1 MDLQTQ
7 PAWGLNNQEEI
18 IVKLGTGGSNVV
30 GTLPLNQV
38 PVDAT
43 GKLVLRIPE
52 LDAMGV
58 STGFFDYN
66 DSATAIT
73 PISVLANTWTKLT
86 NNGLGAFTN
95 KTYKPTGVAEVW
107 NTTTNRFE
115 WGELL
120 LGDAVDIRADIEV
133 ITSVPNQ
140 TVSLAIFNA
149 TGTGGEYEIDLMPE
163 TTYKTTGIQK
173 IITYMGIYMGD
184 NNTLNNPSEIRIR
197 SDAAC
202 SVKVNGWYVRL
213 LLVGQH

>member
-7 PAWGLNNQEEI
+7 SVWGLNNQEEI
-18 IVKLGTGGSNVV
+18 VVKLGTGGDSVV
-30 GTLPLNQV
+30 GVLPTNQI
-38 PVDAT
+38 PVDAD

-52 LDAMGV
+52 LDSIGSSPL

-95 KTYKPTGVAEVW
+95 KTYKPAGVAEVW

-115 WGELL
+115 WGDLV
-120 LGDAVDIRADIEV
+120 LGDTLDIRADIDI

-140 TVSLAIFNA
+140 IVNLAVFNA
-149 TGTGGEYEIDLMPE
+149 EDF
-163 TTYKTTGIQK
+163 
-173 IITYMGIYMGD
+173 
-184 NNTLNNPSEIRIR
+184 S
-197 SDAAC
+197 
-202 SVKVNGWYVRL
+202 
-213 LLVGQH
+213 